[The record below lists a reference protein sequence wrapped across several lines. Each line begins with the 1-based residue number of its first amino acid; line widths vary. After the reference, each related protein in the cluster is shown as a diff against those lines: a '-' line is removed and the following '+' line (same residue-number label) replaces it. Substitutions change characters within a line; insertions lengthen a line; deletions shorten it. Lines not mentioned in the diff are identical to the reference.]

1 MYKWRGTTRAGV
13 MTGIAGALAH
23 LGYEV
28 SDQTVG
34 NVLWRH
40 RIAPAP
46 KRSQTTAW
54 KDFISSH
61 MAIMSGMDF
70 FTAEVLTWRG
80 LATYYVLFV
89 IQLETRKVTL
99 AGITRHPTEQWME
112 QIARNLTDAEGGA
125 LRGQRYPELHGGLR
139 RTRPSKPHYAPAG
152 DPRSWRARGLPRTPG
167 AC

>member
-1 MYKWRGTTRAGV
+1 MEALIVQMARDNSGWGYDR
-13 MTGIAGALAH
+13 IAGALAH

-46 KRSQTTAW
+46 KRSRTTAW

-99 AGITRHPTEQWME
+99 AGITRHPTAQWME
-112 QIARNLTDAEGGA
+112 QIARNLTDAE
-125 LRGQRYPELHGGLR
+125 LQGLLPH
-139 RTRPSKPHYAPAG
+139 RTQ
-152 DPRSWRARGLPRTPG
+152 W
-167 AC
+167 